1 MRKIFVLAFLALG
14 LSVMAQHVTPLNIE
28 LAEVKIDSLRALY
41 FSEPT
46 MYRAALDVVA
56 RNLDQ
61 NEDQLKAARAEL
73 KDEQTHAKEMDGAL
87 NLDNELVMKALR
99 HTLDKE
105 DQPIDDNTFREAMN
119 YILYIQQTEMMR
131 RDNQN
136 EAKINGMQEA
146 YFAQLVKE
154 HPNVKKH
161 ESGFYYEEV
170 KAGTGRKAVFG
181 DRISFDYRSFLM
193 FSGEPYDQTYG
204 KRDPITHVVGRPMF
218 QGLIDGMQLMNA
230 GSIYR
235 FYFPYQLAFSPQ
247 GSGDIPG
254 YTPFIYEV
262 ELHKIFKD

>member
-1 MRKIFVLAFLALG
+1 MKRLALYLSTITLLGLLTACNHKAEVPQLSSRNDTLSWAMGENIG
-14 LSVMAQHVTPLNIE
+14 LSLQ
-28 LAEVKIDSLRALY
+28 
-41 FSEPT
+41 
-46 MYRAALDVVA
+46 
-56 RNLDQ
+56 
-61 NEDQLKAARAEL
+61 
-73 KDEQTHAKEMDGAL
+73 EMGGAL

-99 HTLDKE
+99 HTLDKG

-136 EAKINGMQEA
+136 EAKVNEMQEA

-154 HPNVKKH
+154 HPGVKKH

-170 KAGTGRKAVFG
+170 KAGTGRKAIFG

-204 KRDPITHVVGRPMF
+204 KRKPITHVVGRPMF

-235 FYFPYQLAFSPQ
+235 FYFPYQLAFGSQ

-262 ELHKIFKD
+262 ELHEIYKD

>member
-1 MRKIFVLAFLALG
+1 MKRFALYLSTITLLG
-14 LSVMAQHVTPLNIE
+14 LLTACNHK
-28 LAEVKIDSLRALY
+28 AEVLQLSTRNDTLSWAMGENIGLSL
-41 FSEPT
+41 
-46 MYRAALDVVA
+46 
-56 RNLDQ
+56 Q
-61 NEDQLKAARAEL
+61 
-73 KDEQTHAKEMDGAL
+73 EMGGAL

-235 FYFPYQLAFSPQ
+235 FYFPYQLAFGEK

-262 ELHKIFKD
+262 ELHEIYEH

>member
-1 MRKIFVLAFLALG
+1 MKRFALYLSTITLLG
-14 LSVMAQHVTPLNIE
+14 LLTACNHK
-28 LAEVKIDSLRALY
+28 AEVLQLSTRNDTLSWAMGENIGLSL
-41 FSEPT
+41 
-46 MYRAALDVVA
+46 
-56 RNLDQ
+56 Q
-61 NEDQLKAARAEL
+61 
-73 KDEQTHAKEMDGAL
+73 EMDGAL

-235 FYFPYQLAFSPQ
+235 FYFPYQLAFGPQ